1 MRSPC
6 PPRRLL
12 EQPSSGS
19 PRRTPRH
26 LPHLH
31 AGLPAW
37 LPDRSHAFRRSR
49 RDHGRAGR
57 ALSVQGR
64 PLIPRQATCASLLH
78 CIWSKMALLGSR
90 EMSDVSPQIGPK
102 RALIRSPVTNRD
114 FMSPRPTRPVSRGG
128 ALCSWARG
136 RAGGIVPPPTSVA
149 RGTQHVLIS
158 VCQKYLG
165 PKNPKAKGFAI
176 AKASQ
181 TIPFFRRRS
190 PWQ

>member
-1 MRSPC
+1 MWPSFSLPRTRLRSDSFWMTNALYLPVIRARTRWS
-6 PPRRLL
+6 RRL
-12 EQPSSGS
+12 PVG
-19 PRRTPRH
+19 T
-26 LPHLH
+26 
-31 AGLPAW
+31 
-37 LPDRSHAFRRSR
+37 RSR
-49 RDHGRAGR
+49 AAHE
-57 ALSVQGR
+57 QGR
-64 PLIPRQATCASLLH
+64 VIAAVHESVFF
-78 CIWSKMALLGSR
+78 ALLGSR
-90 EMSDVSPQIGPK
+90 EMSDLSPQIGPK